1 MCNSIIVE
9 MYALIINIIK
19 TCIKLRTTLVL
30 KPAFNVSELIGPVV
44 ALGFEGGHGTAAG
57 VATSFDTLG
66 FPEGKQLTLCSATI
80 GLLSGVVFGT
90 LAVKWVRCLIFYY
103 FFFRWTCSSCKTS
116 LQIHCKVQYESCSTL
131 AVFMMHC

>member
-1 MCNSIIVE
+1 

-90 LAVKWVRCLIFYY
+90 LAVKWVRCLIFFY
-103 FFFRWTCSSCKTS
+103 FFSAGLVVIVRP
-116 LQIHCKVQYESCSTL
+116 HCKYIAKFSMKV
-131 AVFMMHC
+131 VPP